1 MHKQALKLVFSTK
14 AYTILSIVIFVLMF
28 IPLSIISEYIFLEPK
43 VILNV
48 ADYNAF
54 GFSLIVIISALTG
67 LVLCMGVYRIRML
80 RTSKRKMS
88 SGFLGSII
96 GASAGACGC
105 GSIGFALISTF
116 GAVGGAATSFTSNYE
131 IPLRLISIAI
141 LVVTYFYMVKGLTK
155 ECKISKGLEEN

>member
-14 AYTILSIVIFVLMF
+14 AYSILSIVIFVVMF
-28 IPLSIISEYIFLEPK
+28 IPLSIISEYIFLAPQVK
-43 VILNV
+43 LYV

-67 LVLCMGVYRIRML
+67 LVLSMGFYRIRML
-80 RTSKRKMS
+80 RTSTRKMS

-105 GSIGFALISTF
+105 GSIGFAIISTF

-131 IPLRLISIAI
+131 IPLRLVSIAI
-141 LVVTYFYMVKGLTK
+141 LVVTYFYMVRELTK
-155 ECKISKGLEEN
+155 ECKISKSLAEN